1 MCIKEKLYNAG
12 VKFEAI
18 PVFSNFYG
26 TQYNF
31 ATLKDARKAEK
42 ATGISFHGKRGKYHF
57 TLY

>member
-1 MCIKEKLYNAG
+1 MSIEQLLLDARIT
-12 VKFEAI
+12 FTTT

-31 ATLKDARKAEK
+31 STLKDARKAEK
-42 ATGISFHGKRGKYHF
+42 VTGYTVHGKRGKYHF